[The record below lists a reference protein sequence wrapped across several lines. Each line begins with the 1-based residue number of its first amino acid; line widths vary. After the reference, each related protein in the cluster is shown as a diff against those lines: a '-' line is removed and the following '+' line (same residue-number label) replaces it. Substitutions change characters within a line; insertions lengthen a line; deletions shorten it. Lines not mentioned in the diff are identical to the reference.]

1 VSIYP
6 NQRVINNNYHLPLVI
21 TSNGEKALRVDSI
34 KITGKYP
41 KYYSLS
47 GAPSFPALLPAIN
60 GELKLSVNFQPD
72 TIANSLNS
80 TLLIYS
86 NDSTVTISLTGD
98 GIGTAIT
105 LEETNDLFPQ
115 NPVVYPDFANMNKWQ
130 TITGASASGGTR
142 LVGYIYNLSGDPT
155 MPNKVGYVEYF
166 PTIPTMPGKGPE
178 LDTFAVYAKMSVGS
192 SNSSPR
198 ARYSIFPAG
207 GGARVDSIINQ
218 NNQSS
223 DLKFLGNHV
232 FLRSDTRD
240 AHAGTAI
247 NGYIRLEND
256 TALVSEYYKDS
267 VVNVAKRDTFVLR
280 ADAIILMEANIITG
294 VAYEISPNVPV
305 NYSLSQNYPNPFNPT
320 TKIQFGLP
328 VTENVQLRIYDVL
341 GREVRSLLNERYDA
355 GMYSVQWDGKNNFGR
370 QVSSG
375 MYIYHIR
382 AGKFVQTKKML
393 LMK

>member
-1 VSIYP
+1 
-6 NQRVINNNYHLPLVI
+6 
-21 TSNGEKALRVDSI
+21 
-34 KITGKYP
+34 
-41 KYYSLS
+41 
-47 GAPSFPALLPAIN
+47 
-60 GELKLSVNFQPD
+60 
-72 TIANSLNS
+72 
-80 TLLIYS
+80 
-86 NDSTVTISLTGD
+86 
-98 GIGTAIT
+98 
-105 LEETNDLFPQ
+105 
-115 NPVVYPDFANMNKWQ
+115 
-130 TITGASASGGTR
+130 
-142 LVGYIYNLSGDPT
+142 